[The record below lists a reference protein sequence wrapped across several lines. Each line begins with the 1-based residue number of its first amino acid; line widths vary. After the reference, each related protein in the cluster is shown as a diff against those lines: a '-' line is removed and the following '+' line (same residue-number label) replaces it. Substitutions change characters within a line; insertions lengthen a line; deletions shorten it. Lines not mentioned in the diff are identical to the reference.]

1 MANTRHSKLFKPL
14 PAYQL
19 RIIEEIDNELGVR
32 DEHASLKDIIR
43 REKLYIQK
51 MNTACRISENNE
63 HKEVKRTIV
72 FNKENDCENENNDN
86 NSDGQIK
93 KTFKS
98 FKEFLMSQK
107 SESASDA

>member
-72 FNKENDCENENNDN
+72 FNKDDGEIENNENHNI
-86 NSDGQIK
+86 GQIK

>member
-1 MANTRHSKLFKPL
+1 MANTCHSKLFKPL

-19 RIIEEIDNELGVR
+19 RIIEEINNELGVR

-51 MNTACRISENNE
+51 MTTACRISENNE

-72 FNKENDCENENNDN
+72 FNKDDGENDNENNG
-86 NSDGQIK
+86 DGQIK